1 MSSIRLAKTRIFPT
15 DRDPFA
21 MSIKIIAM
29 YRCSKQR
36 RARKRIGGRK
46 ETKRLRTIGN
56 WLQCRSHSSM
66 HLQVPSYICAFQE
79 RKREKKKKKKK
90 GRVFEQSN
98 RWLFIILSRYIY
110 IYIKL
115 EVFHFFFSSIY
126 FIPFSIHLYRITYA
140 IFIRSRFFL
149 LFFHS
154 YPNPSCAI
162 AAPLRARA
170 ITVLAKW
177 ICARTKVVYTRKGER
192 EGREEREKEG
202 GWGGGEKL
210 QEFCPLS
217 RFNLI
222 STNWG
227 FCSFIVH
234 VSSPTNYTSRLAK
247 IFTRK
252 FLTYANNQSI

>member
-1 MSSIRLAKTRIFPT
+1 MIIYYSISLYIHIYKTR
-15 DRDPFA
+15 
-21 MSIKIIAM
+21 SI
-29 YRCSKQR
+29 S
-36 RARKRIGGRK
+36 
-46 ETKRLRTIGN
+46 
-56 WLQCRSHSSM
+56 
-66 HLQVPSYICAFQE
+66 
-79 RKREKKKKKKK
+79 
-90 GRVFEQSN
+90 
-98 RWLFIILSRYIY
+98 
-110 IYIKL
+110 
-115 EVFHFFFSSIY
+115 FFFFKYLFHSLFYSFVSYHLCNFYSI
-126 FIPFSIHLYRITYA
+126 
-140 IFIRSRFFL
+140 FL

-177 ICARTKVVYTRKGER
+177 ICARTKVVYTQKRER
-192 EGREEREKEG
+192 EGREERERKEG
-202 GWGGGEKL
+202 GWSGGEKL

>member
-1 MSSIRLAKTRIFPT
+1 
-15 DRDPFA
+15 

-79 RKREKKKKKKK
+79 RKREKKKRKKKD
-90 GRVFEQSN
+90 ESSSN
-98 RWLFIILSRYIY
+98 RIDNYLLFYLVIY

-115 EVFHFFFSSIY
+115 EVFHSFFFFQV
-126 FIPFSIHLYRITYA
+126 FISFPFL
-140 IFIRSRFFL
+140 FICIVSLMQFLFDLVFL

-177 ICARTKVVYTRKGER
+177 ICARTKVVYTRKRER
-192 EGREEREKEG
+192 EGREERERKEG

-234 VSSPTNYTSRLAK
+234 VSSPTNYTSRFAK

>member
-1 MSSIRLAKTRIFPT
+1 
-15 DRDPFA
+15 

-98 RWLFIILSRYIY
+98 RRLFIMLSRY

-115 EVFHFFFSSIY
+115 EVFHSFFFSSIY

-140 IFIRSRFFL
+140 IFIRSRFFTFFSFISQPL
-149 LFFHS
+149 LCYRRATACTCDYS
-154 YPNPSCAI
+154 ACKVNLCSNKSCI
-162 AAPLRARA
+162 YSKGGEGGKR
-170 ITVLAKW
+170 
-177 ICARTKVVYTRKGER
+177 GER
-192 EGREEREKEG
+192 ERKKG
-202 GWGGGEKL
+202 GWDGEKL

-234 VSSPTNYTSRLAK
+234 VSSPTNYTSRFAK

>member
-1 MSSIRLAKTRIFPT
+1 
-15 DRDPFA
+15 

-98 RWLFIILSRYIY
+98 RRLFIILS
-110 IYIKL
+110 
-115 EVFHFFFSSIY
+115 FHFFFFQV
-126 FIPFSIHLYRITYA
+126 FISFPFL
-140 IFIRSRFFL
+140 FICIVSLMQFLFDLVFL

-177 ICARTKVVYTRKGER
+177 ICARTKVVYTRKRER
-192 EGREEREKEG
+192 VGREERERKEG

-234 VSSPTNYTSRLAK
+234 VSSPTNYTSRFAK
-247 IFTRK
+247 ISHVRK
-252 FLTYANNQSI
+252 

>member
-1 MSSIRLAKTRIFPT
+1 MIIYYSISL
-15 DRDPFA
+15 
-21 MSIKIIAM
+21 
-29 YRCSKQR
+29 
-36 RARKRIGGRK
+36 
-46 ETKRLRTIGN
+46 
-56 WLQCRSHSSM
+56 
-66 HLQVPSYICAFQE
+66 
-79 RKREKKKKKKK
+79 
-90 GRVFEQSN
+90 
-98 RWLFIILSRYIY
+98 YIY
-110 IYIKL
+110 IYKTRSIS
-115 EVFHFFFSSIY
+115 FFFFFQV
-126 FIPFSIHLYRITYA
+126 FISFPFL
-140 IFIRSRFFL
+140 FICIVSLMQFLFDLVFL

-177 ICARTKVVYTRKGER
+177 ICARTKVVYTRKRER
-192 EGREEREKEG
+192 EGREERERKG

-234 VSSPTNYTSRLAK
+234 VFSPTNYTSRLAK

>member
-1 MSSIRLAKTRIFPT
+1 
-15 DRDPFA
+15 

-46 ETKRLRTIGN
+46 ETERLRTIGN

-79 RKREKKKKKKK
+79 RKRERKKNRKKK
-90 GRVFEQSN
+90 GRVLQSN
-98 RWLFIILSRYIY
+98 RRLFIILSLIY
-110 IYIKL
+110 RARNIS
-115 EVFHFFFSSIY
+115 FFFSSIY
-126 FIPFSIHLYRITYA
+126 FIPFSSFVSYHVCNFDSI
-140 IFIRSRFFL
+140 SFFFF
-149 LFFHS
+149 FFHS
-154 YPNPSCAI
+154 DPNPSCAI

-170 ITVLAKW
+170 IIVLPKW
-177 ICARTKVVYTRKGER
+177 ICARTKVVYTRKKEKRGER
-192 EGREEREKEG
+192 
-202 GWGGGEKL
+202 GWGEEKL

-234 VSSPTNYTSRLAK
+234 VSTTRTNYTPSPPASRS
-247 IFTRK
+247 K
-252 FLTYANNQSI
+252 FLLHVLLVLK

>member
-1 MSSIRLAKTRIFPT
+1 
-15 DRDPFA
+15 

-98 RWLFIILSRYIY
+98 RRLFIILS
-110 IYIKL
+110 
-115 EVFHFFFSSIY
+115 FHFFFFQV
-126 FIPFSIHLYRITYA
+126 FISFPFL
-140 IFIRSRFFL
+140 FICIVSLMQFLFDLVFL

-177 ICARTKVVYTRKGER
+177 ICARTKVVYTRKRER
-192 EGREEREKEG
+192 EGREERERKEG
-202 GWGGGEKL
+202 GWSGGEKL

-234 VSSPTNYTSRLAK
+234 VSSPTNYTSRFAK